1 MTKKEKIEDTRGVIR
16 SRQWKDR
23 QHNDKKKRDK
33 QQSTK
38 HNIENLR

>member
-1 MTKKEKIEDTRGVIR
+1 MTKKEKIVLPLTASDYTSGIL
-16 SRQWKDR
+16 R